1 MRQKDPPANKNIDA
15 QIPCLCEPSYDNTE
29 ATVPHAGDETLDTL
43 FNGQLRILQA
53 RKGYRFSLDAVLLAH
68 FASDKATEKM
78 ADLGTGNGVIPM
90 ILAYRN
96 PLTSVLGVEVQ
107 EGLAYRARRN
117 VQLNNLDKR
126 IRIIQGD
133 VRAINRIVAPQSFD
147 GVVCNPPYRKPSS
160 GRVSPNAEKKLARHE
175 IMGTLQH
182 FIEAGRY
189 LLRAHGRMTLV
200 YPAVRCID
208 LLLAMRA
215 AGLEPKRLRMVHSFA
230 DAEASLILAEGV
242 KGGKS
247 GIEIVSP
254 LIVYERGKKYGADVQ
269 AMLEGSNGDERS

>member
-1 MRQKDPPANKNIDA
+1 MGQKDTPANKNIDA
-15 QIPCLCEPSYDNTE
+15 QIACLCEPSYDNAE
-29 ATVPHAGDETLDTL
+29 ATALRAGEETLDTL
-43 FNGQLRILQA
+43 FNGQLRILQT

-68 FASDKATEKM
+68 FASDKAKEKI

-96 PLTSVLGVEVQ
+96 PLISVLGVEVQ

-133 VRAINRIVAPQSFD
+133 VRAINRIVAPESF
-147 GVVCNPPYRKPSS
+147 GAVLCNPPYRKPTS
-160 GRVSPNAEKKLARHE
+160 GRLSPSAERKIARHE
-175 IMGTLQH
+175 IMGTLHH
-182 FIEAGRY
+182 FLEAGRY
-189 LLRAHGRMTLV
+189 LLKANGRMSLI

-208 LLLAMRA
+208 LLQGMRD
-215 AGLEPKRLRMVHSFA
+215 AGLEPKRLRIVYSSK

-242 KGGKS
+242 KGGRS
-247 GIEIVSP
+247 GAKIMAP
-254 LIVYERGKKYGADVQ
+254 LFIYERGKTYSAEVA
-269 AMLEGSNGDERS
+269 AMLHG